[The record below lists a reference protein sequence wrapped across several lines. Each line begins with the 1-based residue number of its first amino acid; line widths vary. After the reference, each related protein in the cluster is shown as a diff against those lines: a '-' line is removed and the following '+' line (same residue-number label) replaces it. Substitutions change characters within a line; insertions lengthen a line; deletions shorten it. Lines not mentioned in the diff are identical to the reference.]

1 MPFPQTERFMY
12 TIRYLSILLMLSC
25 FCMASW
31 GQDDTF
37 DPDSPSE
44 PGVPLLK
51 SQLILVAQP
60 SEGGSVS
67 GGGVKLEG
75 TSCKV
80 SASAS
85 SGYVF
90 SHWADA
96 NGDTLSTARSYTHVK
111 GPKSESLTAYFTF
124 QPGGPAEPSEPS
136 QILYYRLATQ
146 ATVGGT
152 VSGGGRYQQ
161 GTSVTVHAN
170 AEAGFVFVNWTDSNG
185 DTLSTEATYKYT
197 MDTHHDTLT
206 AHFLFDPSSPN
217 EPSDPILYKRVT
229 VSGGEGGTVSGG
241 GRILQG
247 NSTTLTARANSG
259 YTFGGWYLNGEL
271 YTQLP
276 SFSYTVGDD
285 YADFYAYFLFDPSSP
300 SEPLQPALDK
310 YAFYLMTVNAT
321 PGTEMQYPLYLTST
335 QGLKDITFNLTFPTA
350 MMPTLENIEVSEHA
364 VGYTTSLSAVNDSVF
379 IFTMIGGT
387 TAAVDAT
394 KLLNFKVQVS
404 DSIVPGSSWPVKINQ
419 ISLVQEDGTS
429 VTARTRNGRMG
440 VYEWGDASM
449 DGEVD
454 VTDSRLVTDDFLEV
468 GKEELD
474 MNISDII
481 NDGTLDVLDIRAI
494 IEKWLRIFFPE
505 PQQAKRKECQKV
517 M

>member
-1 MPFPQTERFMY
+1 MY

-44 PGVPLLK
+44 PGAPLLK

-80 SASAS
+80 TASASA
-85 SGYVF
+85 GYVF
-90 SHWADA
+90 SHWADT
-96 NGDTLSTARSYTHVK
+96 NGDVLSDKSTYTHVK
-111 GPKSESLTAYFTF
+111 GPRPESLTAYFTF
-124 QPGGPAEPSEPS
+124 QPTGPAEPSEPS
-136 QILYYRLATQ
+136 QILYYRLSTK

-152 VSGGGRYQQ
+152 VSGGGKYQQ
-161 GTSVTVHAN
+161 GTGVTVRAN
-170 AEAGFVFVNWTDSNG
+170 AQSGFVFVNWTDSNG
-185 DTLSTEATYKYT
+185 ETLSTEATYNYQ
-197 MDTHHDTLT
+197 MDTHNETLT
-206 AHFLFDPSSPN
+206 AHFTFDPSSPG
-217 EPSDPILYKRVT
+217 EPSYPVLYKRIT
-229 VSGGEGGTVSGG
+229 ASCGDGGNVSGG

-247 NSTTLTARANSG
+247 NSTTLTARPNSG

-271 YTQLP
+271 YTQLS
-276 SFSYTVGDD
+276 SFSYTVGEDH
-285 YADFYAYFLFDPSSP
+285 ADFYAYFIFSPSSP
-300 SEPLQPALDK
+300 KEPLQPALDK
-310 YAFYLMTVNAT
+310 YAFYLMTVNGT
-321 PGTEMQYPLYLTST
+321 PGSEINYPLYLTST

-350 MMPTLENIEVSEHA
+350 MMPTLENIEVSEQA
-364 VGYTTSLSAVNDSVF
+364 VGYTTSLTAENDSVF
-379 IFTMIGGT
+379 TFTMIGGST
-387 TAAVDAT
+387 PAVDAT

-419 ISLVQEDGTS
+419 ISLVQEDGSS

-468 GKEELD
+468 GTEELD

-481 NDGTLDVLDIRAI
+481 NDGALDVLDIRAI

-517 M
+517 L